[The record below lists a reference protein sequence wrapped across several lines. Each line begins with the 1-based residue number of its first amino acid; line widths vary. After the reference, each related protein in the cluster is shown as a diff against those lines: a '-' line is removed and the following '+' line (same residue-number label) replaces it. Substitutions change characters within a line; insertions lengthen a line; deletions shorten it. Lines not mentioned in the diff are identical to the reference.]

1 MKGKFDKNTAA
12 AGIVVIRYFSGMPM
26 ILGLMDHDAY
36 DLPKGSMEC
45 GENILQTA
53 LRETEEECSVTY
65 LQFPWGLKHITLDNL
80 TMFIAVTD
88 DDPYIK
94 PNPKTQ
100 KLEHKFAK
108 WLQFD
113 EKKFKPKLQPAV
125 KWAKSIVDGGHN
137 VYL

>member
-1 MKGKFDKNTAA
+1 MEREDKKNSPG
-12 AGIVVIRYFSGMPM
+12 AGIIVVRYFNGVPM
-26 ILGLMDHDAY
+26 ILGLMDKDSY
-36 DLPKGSMEC
+36 DLPKGSLEN
-45 GENILQTA
+45 GENILQAA

-65 LQFPWGLKHITLDNL
+65 LQFPWGLKHIALDTLTL
-80 TMFIAVTD
+80 FIAVTD
-88 DDPYIK
+88 EDPYVK

-113 EKKFKPKLQPAV
+113 EKMFKPKLQPAV
-125 KWAKSIVDGGHN
+125 KWAKSIVNGGRS